1 MGVNG
6 NFTLFQ
12 PGGGGSSSGGASVA
26 PDLVQSKSFAVD
38 ITANNANIT
47 LIGFAPLTVGKLYS
61 ISANFSHLATSGN
74 VVNFTYVN
82 GATIILRAYS
92 APLNG
97 DTPCVSAESIFTA
110 LSTTLTAS
118 LTLSGTG
125 TVYGTNTLSFINR
138 FILTEYNNTTLGA
151 F

>member
-1 MGVNG
+1 MNG

-12 PGGGGSSSGGASVA
+12 PSGSSSGSSGAPTIENFTVA
-26 PDLVQSKSFAVD
+26 KSIISD
-38 ITANNANIT
+38 ITSNVANIT
-47 LIGFAPLTVGKLYS
+47 VIAFSGLQVGKLYNL
-61 ISANFSHLATSGN
+61 SAYFSHLATSGN
-74 VVNFTYVN
+74 VINFTYVN
-82 GATIILRAYS
+82 GATTVLRIYS

-97 DTPCVSAESIFTA
+97 DTPCVGANTVFSA

-125 TVYGTNTLSFINR
+125 KVYGTTTLSFINR
-138 FILTEYNNTTLGA
+138 FVLTELNNATFGS